1 MWNKTYHKNI
11 GLKVVLLDTGVCAV
25 VFFEDFGNIRAV
37 GLTIFC
43 KFDTIVLSISTGKAA
58 FFFFFLKE
66 VGAGRRR
73 RGKENLK
80 QAPPPAQSLM
90 WDSISQP

>member
-58 FFFFFLKE
+58 FFFLKE

>member
-58 FFFFFLKE
+58 FFFFFLKKWGQGGE
-66 VGAGRRR
+66 GE
-73 RGKENLK
+73 GKRIL
-80 QAPPPAQSLM
+80 SRFHG
-90 WDSISQP
+90 SVS

>member
-58 FFFFFLKE
+58 FFFFFF
-66 VGAGRRR
+66 
-73 RGKENLK
+73 
-80 QAPPPAQSLM
+80 
-90 WDSISQP
+90 